1 MVYTLQISGIILLH
15 EFRILRF
22 YCKIVIYFCECALE
36 AITKLALVL
45 GNIQMKL
52 PENINNLKV
61 A

>member
-22 YCKIVIYFCECALE
+22 YCKIVIYFCERAVE
-36 AITKLALVL
+36 AITSLAFVL